1 MKQGN
6 GESFDGYKEMLIKQN
21 AAMSFEYFP
30 LGGELFVQSS
40 MGYETINSTTL
51 GTATTANVTTGNVP
65 TPKTPT
71 PTPATEQST
80 LPLNGIDL

>member
-30 LGGELFVQSS
+30 QGGELFVQSS
-40 MGYETINSTTL
+40 MGYETVNSTTL
-51 GTATTANVTTGNVP
+51 GTATTANATTGNVP
-65 TPKTPT
+65 TPKTAT